1 MSISVALLVICLII
15 VSYTLGFVSGTS
27 SRWKDETEKH
37 IRGLEATIEK
47 RGKQIETQT
56 REIEVLTAD
65 LKSTK
70 DGICTNFE
78 DVNRRLDEVEYTI
91 QAEPDISEITDRL
104 NKMSDILIGLMHVEG
119 SQGEETNTKT
129 EDEMPSYTLLD
140 MVDKKE
146 EKSYDERT

>member
-15 VSYTLGFVSGTS
+15 VSYMLGFVSGTS
-27 SRWKDETEKH
+27 SQWKDETEKH

-78 DVNRRLDEVEYTI
+78 DFQNRLNNLESESNV
-91 QAEPDISEITDRL
+91 AEITDRL

-129 EDEMPSYTLLD
+129 EDEMPSYTLMD

-146 EKSYDERT
+146 EEHYDE

>member
-15 VSYTLGFVSGTS
+15 VSYMLGFVSGTS
-27 SRWKDETEKH
+27 SQWKDATEKH
-37 IRGLEATIEK
+37 IRGLEATIER

-119 SQGEETNTKT
+119 SQEEAVNTKT
-129 EDEMPSYTLLD
+129 EDEMPSYTLMD

-146 EKSYDERT
+146 EAHYDE

>member
-1 MSISVALLVICLII
+1 MSISVALLVICLTI
-15 VSYTLGFVSGTS
+15 VSYMLGFVSGTS
-27 SRWKDETEKH
+27 SKWKDETEKN
-37 IRGLEATIEK
+37 ICGLKATIEK

-78 DVNRRLDEVEYTI
+78 DVNRRLDEIEYTI
-91 QAEPDISEITDRL
+91 QSYPDVSEITDRL
-104 NKMSDILIGLMHVEG
+104 NKMSDILVGLLHVEG
-119 SQGEETNTKT
+119 SQEETANVTSA
-129 EDEMPSYTLLD
+129 EAVPVYSLLD

-146 EKSYDERT
+146 EEHYDE

>member
-1 MSISVALLVICLII
+1 MSISIALLVICLII
-15 VSYTLGFVSGTS
+15 VSYMLGFVSGTS
-27 SRWKDETEKH
+27 SQWKDATEKH
-37 IRGLEATIEK
+37 IRGLEATIER

-70 DGICTNFE
+70 DACLTNFE
-78 DVNRRLDEVEYTI
+78 DIGNRLNELES
-91 QAEPDISEITDRL
+91 EPDVAEITDRL

-129 EDEMPSYTLLD
+129 EDEMPSYTLMD

-146 EKSYDERT
+146 EEHYDE

>member
-27 SRWKDETEKH
+27 SQWKDETEKH

-65 LKSTK
+65 LNATK
-70 DGICTNFE
+70 NACLTNFE
-78 DVNRRLDEVEYTI
+78 DIGNRLNELES
-91 QAEPDISEITDRL
+91 EPDVSEIADRL
-104 NKMSDILIGLMHVEG
+104 NKMSDILVNLLHAEG
-119 SQGEETNTKT
+119 SQGEMAHATSAEAV
-129 EDEMPSYTLLD
+129 PAYSLLD
-140 MVDKKE
+140 MADKKE
-146 EKSYDERT
+146 EESYDE

>member
-15 VSYTLGFVSGTS
+15 VSYTLGFVFGTS
-27 SRWKDETEKH
+27 SQWKDETEKH

-65 LKSTK
+65 LNTTK
-70 DGICTNFE
+70 NACLTNFE
-78 DVNRRLDEVEYTI
+78 DIGNRLNELESESDV
-91 QAEPDISEITDRL
+91 AEITDRL

-129 EDEMPSYTLLD
+129 EDEMPSYTLMD

-146 EKSYDERT
+146 EEHYDE

>member
-15 VSYTLGFVSGTS
+15 VSYTLGFVFGTS
-27 SRWKDETEKH
+27 SQWKDETEKH

-65 LKSTK
+65 LNATK
-70 DGICTNFE
+70 NACLTNFE
-78 DVNRRLDEVEYTI
+78 DIGNRLNELESESDV
-91 QAEPDISEITDRL
+91 AEITDRL

-119 SQGEETNTKT
+119 NQGEMAHATSAEAV
-129 EDEMPSYTLLD
+129 PAYILLD

-146 EKSYDERT
+146 EEHYDE

>member
-1 MSISVALLVICLII
+1 MSISIALLVICLII
-15 VSYTLGFVSGTS
+15 VSYTLGFVSGMS
-27 SRWKDETEKH
+27 SQWKDATEKH
-37 IRGLEATIEK
+37 IRELEATIER
-47 RGKQIETQT
+47 RGKQIDTQT

-104 NKMSDILIGLMHVEG
+104 NKMSDILVNLLHAEG
-119 SQGEETNTKT
+119 SQGEAVNTKT
-129 EDEMPSYTLLD
+129 EDEMPSYTLMD

-146 EKSYDERT
+146 EAHYDE

>member
-15 VSYTLGFVSGTS
+15 VSYMLGFVSGTS
-27 SRWKDETEKH
+27 SQWKDETEKH

-47 RGKQIETQT
+47 RGKQIEIQT

-65 LKSTK
+65 LNTTK
-70 DGICTNFE
+70 NACLTNFE
-78 DVNRRLDEVEYTI
+78 DIGNRLNELESESDV
-91 QAEPDISEITDRL
+91 AEITDRL

-146 EKSYDERT
+146 EEHYDE

>member
-1 MSISVALLVICLII
+1 MSISIALLVICLII

-27 SRWKDETEKH
+27 SQWKDETEKH

-65 LKSTK
+65 LNATK
-70 DGICTNFE
+70 NACLTNFE
-78 DVNRRLDEVEYTI
+78 DIGNRLNELESESDV
-91 QAEPDISEITDRL
+91 AEITDRL
-104 NKMSDILIGLMHVEG
+104 NKMSDMLIGLMHVEG

-146 EKSYDERT
+146 EERHDE

>member
-27 SRWKDETEKH
+27 SQWKDETEKH

-47 RGKQIETQT
+47 RGKQIETQR

-65 LKSTK
+65 LNATK
-70 DGICTNFE
+70 NACRTSFE
-78 DVNRRLDEVEYTI
+78 DIGNRLNEI
-91 QAEPDISEITDRL
+91 KSEPDVSEITDRL

-119 SQGEETNTKT
+119 SQGEMAHATSAEAV
-129 EDEMPSYTLLD
+129 PSYSLLD

-146 EKSYDERT
+146 EEHYDE

>member
-27 SRWKDETEKH
+27 SQWKDETEKH

-70 DGICTNFE
+70 DGICTSFE
-78 DVNRRLDEVEYTI
+78 DFQNRLDNLESESDV
-91 QAEPDISEITDRL
+91 AEITDRL
-104 NKMSDILIGLMHVEG
+104 NKMSDILINLLHAEG
-119 SQGEETNTKT
+119 SQGEIAHVTST
-129 EDEMPSYTLLD
+129 EEVPSYSLLD

-146 EKSYDERT
+146 EESYDE

>member
-15 VSYTLGFVSGTS
+15 ASYMLGFVSGTS
-27 SRWKDETEKH
+27 SQWKDETEKH

-65 LKSTK
+65 LNATK
-70 DGICTNFE
+70 NACLTSFE
-78 DVNRRLDEVEYTI
+78 DIGNRLNELGS
-91 QAEPDISEITDRL
+91 EPDVSEITDRL
-104 NKMSDILIGLMHVEG
+104 NKMSDILVNLLHAEG
-119 SQGEETNTKT
+119 SQGEMVHTTSAEAV
-129 EDEMPSYTLLD
+129 PAYSLLD

-146 EKSYDERT
+146 EESYDE

>member
-15 VSYTLGFVSGTS
+15 VSYMLGFVSGTS
-27 SRWKDETEKH
+27 SQWKDETEKH
-37 IRGLEATIEK
+37 IRGLEAAIEK

-65 LKSTK
+65 LNATK
-70 DGICTNFE
+70 NACLTSFE
-78 DVNRRLDEVEYTI
+78 DIGNRLNELGS
-91 QAEPDISEITDRL
+91 EPDVSEITDRL

-146 EKSYDERT
+146 EEHYDE

>member
-27 SRWKDETEKH
+27 SQWKDETEKH

-65 LKSTK
+65 LNATK
-70 DGICTNFE
+70 NACLTNFE
-78 DVNRRLDEVEYTI
+78 DIGNRLNELESESDV
-91 QAEPDISEITDRL
+91 AEITNRL

-129 EDEMPSYTLLD
+129 EDEMPSYTLMD

-146 EKSYDERT
+146 EEHYDE

>member
-15 VSYTLGFVSGTS
+15 VSYMLGFVSGTS
-27 SRWKDETEKH
+27 SQWKDETEKH
-37 IRGLEATIEK
+37 IRVLEAAIEK

-91 QAEPDISEITDRL
+91 QAGPDISEITDRL
-104 NKMSDILIGLMHVEG
+104 NKMSDILVNLLHAEG
-119 SQGEETNTKT
+119 SQGEMVHTTSAEAV
-129 EDEMPSYTLLD
+129 PSYNLLD

-146 EKSYDERT
+146 EESYDE

>member
-1 MSISVALLVICLII
+1 MSISIALLVICLII

-27 SRWKDETEKH
+27 SQWKDATEKH
-37 IRGLEATIEK
+37 IRGLEATIER

-70 DGICTNFE
+70 DACLTNFE
-78 DVNRRLDEVEYTI
+78 DIGNRLNELESDSDV
-91 QAEPDISEITDRL
+91 AEITDRL
-104 NKMSDILIGLMHVEG
+104 NKMSDILVNLLHAEG
-119 SQGEETNTKT
+119 SQGEAVNTKT
-129 EDEMPSYTLLD
+129 EDEMPSYTLMD

-146 EKSYDERT
+146 EEHYDE